1 MDSLTLAPF
10 IADEVHAGDLTHMKE
25 MAYAAALQQ
34 YRAGY
39 GTMRRRE
46 LLGHAGRLAAL
57 QALGGTALVA
67 HAQSVGVNDTRI
79 LLGQSAPFSGAAEQ
93 LGLQFHLG
101 AQLYF
106 EALNQK
112 GGVNG
117 RRIELVRMDDGYEP
131 ERCAAN
137 TRQLIADGVFA
148 LFGYI
153 GTPTSVVALPLASE
167 AKVPFFA
174 PFTGAEVLRDPF
186 NRYAIH
192 VRASYYDET
201 AAIVRQITGTGIKKV
216 AVFYQND
223 AYGKAGLEGVT
234 RALKALNMEPSST
247 GTVERNTVDVGKAL
261 ADVMAQR
268 PEAIVQIGAYKAC
281 AAFIRE
287 ARKRGYAGNFYNV
300 SFVGTQALLDELG
313 TDAKGVVVSQV
324 MPFPYTPVTG
334 ISGEYLNAVR
344 AKQGRAANYSGIEGF
359 VAAKVFSEAV
369 QRAGRNLTRE
379 GFINAIQG
387 MRNLDLGGFPVDFGP
402 NKHTGSKFVE
412 LTLLTED
419 GRIRR

>member
-1 MDSLTLAPF
+1 MPYRGGSTLS
-10 IADEVHAGDLTHMKE
+10 
-25 MAYAAALQQ
+25 
-34 YRAGY
+34 
-39 GTMRRRE
+39 MRRRE
-46 LLGHAGRLAAL
+46 ILGCAGRLAGL
-57 QALGGTALVA
+57 QMLGGAALSA
-67 HAQSVGVNDTRI
+67 RAQSVGVNDSRI
-79 LLGQSAPFSGAAEQ
+79 VLGQSAPFSGAAEQ

-117 RRIELVRMDDGYEP
+117 RRIELTRMDDGYEP
-131 ERCAAN
+131 ERCVAN
-137 TRQLIADGVFA
+137 TRKLIADGVFA

-153 GTPTSVVALPLASE
+153 GTPTSVVALPLATE

-174 PFTGAEVLRDPF
+174 PFTGAEALRDPF

-192 VRASYYDET
+192 VRASYFDET

-216 AVFYQND
+216 SVFYQND

-234 RALKALNMEPSST
+234 RALKTLDLAPTST
-247 GTVERNTVDVGKAL
+247 GTVERNTVDVAASL
-261 ADVMAQR
+261 DAIMAQK
-268 PEAIVQIGAYKAC
+268 PEAIVQISAYKSC

-287 ARKRGYAGNFYNV
+287 ARKRGFIGNFYNV

-313 TDAKGVVVSQV
+313 KDARGVVVSQV

-334 ISGEYLNAVR
+334 ISGEYLAAVR

-359 VAAKVFSEAV
+359 VAAKVFTEAV
-369 QRAGRNLTRE
+369 NRAGRNLTRDT
-379 GFINAIQG
+379 FISAVQS